1 MNIAISGSN
10 GYLATNLIR
19 RFQAVNHTIIPI
31 NRHELYNRTALSRI
45 ISGTDTVIHLA
56 GAPILQK
63 WTDENKEEI
72 LRSRTETTQ
81 NIVRVI
87 NELPSIERPKTFIS
101 ASAVGIYKPNV
112 SHTESSTL
120 FADDFVGN
128 VVKQW
133 ENASEDLDQTIR
145 RIIFRIGIVIGKESG
160 TMQKLIPVFKLGIGG
175 KVSTGKQPFPFVHV
189 DDAVN
194 AFFWA
199 TQNKEVNGIFNLA
212 APQNI
217 TNGEFTKALSRKL
230 KRPAIFTV
238 PEAALK
244 MIYGEAASLMVQA
257 PQVHPERLRDYGFRF
272 KYPDIK
278 TSLDEIVK

>member
-1 MNIAISGSN
+1 MNIAISGSS

-31 NRHELYNRTALSRI
+31 NRHELYNLTALTRI

-87 NELPSIERPKTFIS
+87 NELPSFDRPKTFIS
-101 ASAVGIYKPNV
+101 ASAIGIYKANV
-112 SHTESSTL
+112 SHAENSTL

-133 ENASEDLDQTIR
+133 ENASEDLDHTIR
-145 RIIFRIGIVIGKESG
+145 RIIFRIGIVIGKDSA
-160 TMQKLIPVFKLGIGG
+160 TMQKLMPAFKLGLGG
-175 KVSTGKQPFPFVHV
+175 KVGSGKQAFPFVHV
-189 DDAVN
+189 DDVVN

-217 TNGEFTKALSRKL
+217 TNGEFTKALSKKL

-244 MIYGEAASLMVQA
+244 IIYGEAATLMVQS
-257 PQVHPERLRDYGFRF
+257 PQVNPQRLHDYGFRF
-272 KYPDIK
+272 KYQDIRAC
-278 TSLDEIVK
+278 LDEIVK